1 MWEELPFPKLGTQ
14 VTGTIHPVPRPLHLY
29 LVMINENKTLFVTIH
44 ILYTETAVSLI
55 FQYMTFSCIYL
66 ISVQPYEFFNIHF
79 IVFSY

>member
-14 VTGTIHPVPRPLHLY
+14 VTGTIHPAPRPLHLY

-55 FQYMTFSCIYL
+55 FST
-66 ISVQPYEFFNIHF
+66 
-79 IVFSY
+79 